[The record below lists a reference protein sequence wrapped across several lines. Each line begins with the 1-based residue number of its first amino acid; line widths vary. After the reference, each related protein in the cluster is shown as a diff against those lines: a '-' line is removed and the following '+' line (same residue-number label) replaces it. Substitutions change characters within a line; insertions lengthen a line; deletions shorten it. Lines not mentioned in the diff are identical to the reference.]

1 VPKRPHRS
9 VPWIPA
15 ATLFA
20 FVTAGTGTAADDI
33 TQKQLD
39 ELRQQNQQLQHQLN
53 RQQQLLEEL
62 QQKISNQGNAK
73 SGPAETAEAAM
84 PRKIGGGLTFGKV
97 NLGMEGGL
105 AFFRSESA
113 GPARHAEFRVDE
125 ARLFVEANVW
135 KDVYVFSE
143 INLTTR
149 EDQDFFLQAGELYV
163 DFEDVSR
170 LWNRERQLN
179 LRIGRM
185 DIPFGEEYL
194 SRDAIDNPL
203 ISHSLSD
210 IWGVDEGVELY
221 GSMANVQY
229 ALAVQNGGHPGL
241 HDYDADKS
249 IALRIGYDPVKWLHL
264 SGSAM
269 RTGALNVQGDV
280 TSELWFGNG
289 FIRSLGSGT
298 KFQANLLEGDVR
310 VRLPHGHLAGA
321 GGYLKYDDNDSTANN
336 QREVYYY
343 YVEALQHLTSKL
355 YGAVRWSQILTP
367 HGFPLLGNG
376 NYYEYFLSDL
386 TKNLWRLSVGVGYRW
401 SPSLLLKGEYTF
413 NQGKTV
419 DGDKRTHENLA
430 SAEVAF
436 RF

>member
-1 VPKRPHRS
+1 MGVQQRPRRS
-9 VPWIPA
+9 VPWISA
-15 ATLFA
+15 AVLFA
-20 FVTAGTGTAADDI
+20 FIAVVAGAADDL
-33 TQKQLD
+33 TQKQLE
-39 ELRQQNQQLQHQLN
+39 ELRRQNQQLQQQLN
-53 RQQQLLEEL
+53 RQQTLLEEL
-62 QQKISNQGNAK
+62 QQKISKQDKAK
-73 SGPAETAEAAM
+73 SEPGGPETTETSM
-84 PRKIGGGLTFGKV
+84 PRKVGGLIFGKV

-113 GPARHAEFRVDE
+113 GSAPHAEFRVDE

-135 KDVYVFSE
+135 KNVYVFSE
-143 INLTTR
+143 INLATR
-149 EDQDFFLQAGELYV
+149 EDPNFYLQAGELYV

-179 LRIGRM
+179 LRVGRM

-210 IWGVDEGVELY
+210 LWGIDEGVELY
-221 GSMANVQY
+221 GSIARIQY
-229 ALAVQNGGHPGL
+229 ALAVQNGGHPAL

-249 IALRIGYDPVKWLHL
+249 IAFRIGYDPTQWLHV

-269 RTGALNVQGDV
+269 RTGALAVQGDV

-289 FIRSLGSGT
+289 FVESLGSGT

-310 VRLPHGHLAGA
+310 VRLPGGHLAGA

-343 YVEALQHLTSKL
+343 YLEGLQHLTPKL
-355 YGAVRWSQILTP
+355 YGAVRWSQILAP
-367 HGFPLLGNG
+367 EGFPLFGDRG
-376 NYYEYFLSDL
+376 YYVSDL
-386 TKNLWRLSVGVGYRW
+386 TKDLWRLSIGLGYRW
-401 SPSLLLKGEYTF
+401 SRNLLLKAEYTF

-419 DGDKRTHENLA
+419 DGEKRTHENLA
-430 SAEVAF
+430 SAELAF